1 MTTCSPAAAA
11 VVVVAAE
18 EGREPAVAVAVV
30 AWLVRRLRP
39 RADLLP

>member
-18 EGREPAVAVAVV
+18 EGREPAVAVV